1 MRNYLA
7 TLHVEQAI
15 VVTYTIKYTIKV
27 FAVGVGDK
35 YLSETVARH
44 QLHNL
49 LHTMRV
55 ELVEDIVKQ

>member
-1 MRNYLA
+1 MRNYLTA
-7 TLHVEQAI
+7 LHVEQAI
-15 VVTYTIKYTIKV
+15 VVTYTIEYAVKV
-27 FAVGVGDK
+27 FAVGVSDEN
-35 YLSETVARH
+35 LSEAVARH